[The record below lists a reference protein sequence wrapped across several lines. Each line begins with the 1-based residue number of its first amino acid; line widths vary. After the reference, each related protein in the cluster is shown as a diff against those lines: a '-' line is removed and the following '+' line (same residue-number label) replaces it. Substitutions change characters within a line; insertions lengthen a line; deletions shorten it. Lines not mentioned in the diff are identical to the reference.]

1 MQSELHSQRAAK
13 RNPCR
18 PSSRHPEIH
27 SGCSAAHKGNCRAD
41 EDISIWQ
48 GDIKAATN
56 VRDIEEVDYDALHK
70 DYSES
75 VDALQHPS
83 QF

>member
-1 MQSELHSQRAAK
+1 MMKHV
-13 RNPCR
+13 
-18 PSSRHPEIH
+18 
-27 SGCSAAHKGNCRAD
+27 
-41 EDISIWQ
+41 SIWQ
-48 GDIKAATN
+48 GDIKAATD

>member
-1 MQSELHSQRAAK
+1 MMKHV
-13 RNPCR
+13 
-18 PSSRHPEIH
+18 
-27 SGCSAAHKGNCRAD
+27 
-41 EDISIWQ
+41 SIWQ